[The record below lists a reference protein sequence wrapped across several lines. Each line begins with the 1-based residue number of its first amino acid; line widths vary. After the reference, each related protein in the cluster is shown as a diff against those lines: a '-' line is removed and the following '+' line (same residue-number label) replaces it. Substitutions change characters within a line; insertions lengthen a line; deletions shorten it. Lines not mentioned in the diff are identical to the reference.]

1 MNRNETFPAF
11 FSIVATLILAW
22 FLGEPTTWIDSEAG
36 GPPKERGTVTIGD
49 LVQNNAAEQVEENDD
64 DDSVVVHQAISRNL
78 RQKRSSVPEQPP
90 IPEADTVAESN
101 AESNA
106 EDESTESDPSVDS
119 DRLATDQTE
128 PSGDD
133 EQGNADFQREHGV
146 WQPAIT
152 LDYLPVA
159 ELQQRGD
166 LVLIIRI
173 RDGYGQVVTDSQGA
187 QGLQRFVTS
196 PHWSDV
202 AFDLSAVQRA
212 ELAVHLRAHTLTAE
226 NLDARYLVSRRL
238 LAVIR
243 RAQQAAAA
251 QAGKRFDELLETSG
265 AMVLAPNGI
274 RYDISGVSFKH
285 PKATAAMATA
295 N

>member
-1 MNRNETFPAF
+1 NETFPAF

-22 FLGEPTTWIDSEAG
+22 FVGEPTTWIDSEAG

-64 DDSVVVHQAISRNL
+64 DSVVVHQAISLNL

-101 AESNA
+101 AE
-106 EDESTESDPSVDS
+106 DESTESDPSADS

-152 LDYLPVA
+152 LDYLPVT

-166 LVLIIRI
+166 LVLIFRI

-187 QGLQRFVTS
+187 QGLQRFVNS
-196 PHWSDV
+196 PQWSDV
-202 AFDLSAVQRA
+202 AFELNAVQRA
-212 ELAVHLRAHTLTAE
+212 ELAVHLRPHKLTAE
-226 NLDARYLVSRRL
+226 NLDACYLVSRRL

-274 RYDISGVSFKH
+274 RYDVSGVSFKH
-285 PKATAAMATA
+285 PKTTAAMATA